1 MKYIIVAILA
11 ILALIINFKAKPILE
26 KLLKKEES
34 EKNILKMKIL
44 AFILCI
50 LDFILVL
57 IWF

>member
-11 ILALIINFKAKPILE
+11 ILALIINFKAKPVLE
-26 KLLKKEES
+26 KLLKKEDS

>member
-11 ILALIINFKAKPILE
+11 ILALIINFKAKPVLE